1 MKESER
7 CRHPDCIYRNR
18 VDPEKSGNCDYCR
31 MEGKPRLSRLAKK
44 LGLPPERVTHRMKL
58 PVNCP
63 FYKPDGVTP
72 PAPETEESWRDIA
85 RRLYDQGA
93 TDREIADRLGK
104 DINRIGTI
112 RRKQWNLP
120 PNPGPHGPAV
130 SIDYEQ
136 ATALYRRG
144 ANDCEIAQALGC
156 SVSAVY
162 KWRNKYELLPNS
174 HGGRKA
180 AKKGEST

>member
-7 CRHPDCIYRNR
+7 CRHPDCVYRNR

-31 MEGKPRLSRLAKK
+31 MEGKPRLSRLAQK

-72 PAPETEESWRDIA
+72 PAPEMEESWGDIA
-85 RRLYDQGA
+85 RRLYEQGA

-112 RRKQWNLP
+112 RRKQWRLP

-162 KWRNKYELLPNS
+162 KWRNKHELLPNIK
-174 HGGRKA
+174 GGSRK
-180 AKKGEST
+180 

>member
-7 CRHPDCIYRNR
+7 CRHPDCVYRNR
-18 VDPEKSGNCDYCR
+18 VEPEKSGNCDYCR
-31 MEGKPRLSRLAKK
+31 MVGKTRLSLLPGK
-44 LGLPPERVTHRMKL
+44 LKLPPEKITPEMEL

-72 PAPETEESWRDIA
+72 PEPVTDENWKDIA
-85 RRLYDQGA
+85 RRLYDEGA

-104 DINRIGTI
+104 NICHIGTM
-112 RRKQWNLP
+112 RRRDWKLP
-120 PNPGPHGPAV
+120 PNPDKRGPEV
-130 SIDYEQ
+130 RIDYER
-136 ATALYRRG
+136 ATELYRWG
-144 ANDCEIAQALGC
+144 ANDREIAQSLGC
-156 SVSAVY
+156 SVSAVL

-180 AKKGEST
+180 AKKGESE

>member
-31 MEGKPRLSRLAKK
+31 MEGKPRLSRLAQK

-72 PAPETEESWRDIA
+72 PASEKEESWRDIA

-112 RRKQWNLP
+112 RRKQWKLP
-120 PNPGPHGPAV
+120 PNPGTHGPAV
-130 SIDYEQ
+130 SIDYER
-136 ATALYRRG
+136 AEELYRRG
-144 ANDCEIAQALGC
+144 ANDSEIAQALGC

-162 KWRNKYELLPNS
+162 KWRNKHELLPNS

-180 AKKGEST
+180 AKKGESA